1 MERCWGFGEF
11 TSERRYRQVH
21 ERLQPPRPASIAQNV
36 SEITIT
42 TRRDTRSM
50 PLARR
55 GRDRLTQVM
64 TLQSIGKAEEV
75 LEDRRAG

>member
-1 MERCWGFGEF
+1 
-11 TSERRYRQVH
+11 
-21 ERLQPPRPASIAQNV
+21 
-36 SEITIT
+36 
-42 TRRDTRSM
+42 M